1 MEYRELGNSGI
12 KVSVICLGSMT
23 YGEQNTADEAHEQL
37 DYALAA
43 GVNFIDTAEI
53 YPSPIFAETQGDTES
68 IIGDWIKK
76 RKCRNDTV
84 LAGKVSGPGLS
95 LQWIREGKTR
105 LDKKNI
111 TAAIDGSLRRL
122 QTDYLD
128 LYQTH
133 WPDRNTN
140 FFGAPNYSHKD
151 KEQMTPLDE
160 TLSAMDDLVKAG
172 KIRAFGV
179 SNETPWGLA
188 ECLRLAKDKSFPRV
202 QSVQNPYN
210 LLNRSYEIGMAE
222 ISARQRCGLLA
233 YSPLAFGVLSG
244 KYLNDNRPPKTRL
257 TLFGQ
262 YYKRYITD
270 KAQAATADYIALA
283 KKHEIDPAQMAVAFT
298 VWQPFLTSSI
308 IGATTM
314 PQLKDNIA
322 AVDIKP
328 NEALLLELEELG
340 KKHFCPCP

>member
-257 TLFGQ
+257 LYLANTINVTSPTRRKRQRPITLRWQKNMKLIRHKWPWLLPFGNLFSPVPLSA
-262 YYKRYITD
+262 R
-270 KAQAATADYIALA
+270 
-283 KKHEIDPAQMAVAFT
+283 
-298 VWQPFLTSSI
+298 QPCR
-308 IGATTM
+308 
-314 PQLKDNIA
+314 N
-322 AVDIKP
+322 
-328 NEALLLELEELG
+328 
-340 KKHFCPCP
+340 